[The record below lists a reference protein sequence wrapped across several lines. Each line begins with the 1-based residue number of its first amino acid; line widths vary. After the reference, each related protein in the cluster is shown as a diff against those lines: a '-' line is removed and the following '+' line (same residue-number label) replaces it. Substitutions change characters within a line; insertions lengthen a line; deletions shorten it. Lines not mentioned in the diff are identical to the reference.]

1 MSMKNGKID
10 KFFTKYMCEKDIDNA
25 KIKCHTHNK
34 LSKMSYCYH
43 NRLYKKINRKIE
55 LYNILYK
62 FYKKKGGF
70 LCYSRK

>member
-43 NRLYKKINRKIE
+43 NRLYKKIDRKID
-55 LYNILYK
+55 L
-62 FYKKKGGF
+62 
-70 LCYSRK
+70 